1 MYECL
6 SVFHSSLCYF
16 ELFDL
21 VKGSCYLFVIAGPNL
36 WSEGHLRG
44 TNGASKNER
53 HTESGG

>member
-21 VKGSCYLFVIAGPNL
+21 VKGLCCLFVIAGPNQ
-36 WSEGHLRG
+36 WSKGHLRG
-44 TNGASKNER
+44 MNEASRKEQ
-53 HTESGG
+53 HTESEG